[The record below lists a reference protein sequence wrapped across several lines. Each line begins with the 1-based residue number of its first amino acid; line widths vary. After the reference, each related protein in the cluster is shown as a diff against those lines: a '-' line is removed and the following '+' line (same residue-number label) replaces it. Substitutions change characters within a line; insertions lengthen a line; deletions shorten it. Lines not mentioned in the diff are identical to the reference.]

1 MNPRTES
8 IANGIDREMIAENT
22 YLFYNPETQAATV
35 RFQSRPHLF
44 QDSKWLSIGGDWYNL
59 DKTVYEIAPRQFGE
73 GLVDPVTG
81 ADLGGVSVGGI
92 VLLIKAAYAAL
103 YDESYAAI
111 VASTPVSPGIVE

>member
-1 MNPRTES
+1 MNPRTET

-44 QDSKWLSIGGDWYNL
+44 QDEKWLSIGGDWYNL
-59 DKTVYEIAPRQFGE
+59 DKTVFEIAPRTFGA
-73 GLVDPVTG
+73 GLVDPVTN
-81 ADLGGVSVGGI
+81 ADLSEVSVAGI

-103 YDESYAAI
+103 YDDAYAAV
-111 VASTPVSPGIVE
+111 VASTPTSPGIEA